1 MKKLISIAALLIVL
15 CLLCTS
21 CCCFAMR
28 PDSPGHIITPNRT
41 VCGICGGTGVQQTQI
56 GIDPTTGMPLYSTIG
71 CGGCGGSGYI
81 G

>member
-1 MKKLISIAALLIVL
+1 MKKSILIIAILTAL

-21 CCCFAMR
+21 CCCLTQSSSKGLGNLF
-28 PDSPGHIITPNRT
+28 SNRT
-41 VCGICGGTGVQQTQI
+41 VCGICGGTGVQQTVI
-56 GIDPTTGMPLYSTIG
+56 SVDPFTGVPQYGTIG